1 MTAVKR
7 AEGRAEEEL
16 LRFESDSFLKKK
28 MCKDFRKC
36 RRSSSRMEP

>member
-1 MTAVKR
+1 MTTVKR
-7 AEGRAEEEL
+7 AEGRAEEGL

-36 RRSSSRMEP
+36 RRIRSRVEP